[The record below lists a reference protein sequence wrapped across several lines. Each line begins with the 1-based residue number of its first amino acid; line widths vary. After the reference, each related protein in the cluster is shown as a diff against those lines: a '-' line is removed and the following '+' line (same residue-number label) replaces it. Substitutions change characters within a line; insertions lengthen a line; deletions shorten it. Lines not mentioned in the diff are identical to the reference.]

1 MVLRHRFYGFHINST
16 RGSCAKDCRDALSD
30 FPPEY
35 HRQNGDADH
44 KEKADAILGQQERET
59 VRQIDLCQVHVDGVG
74 GDEDDGEA
82 EDDCPV
88 RIGTGAS
95 AGWRVPAVAGPA
107 DEQTENGEEA
117 LKVKKKYLCFEYLI
131 LGKQ

>member
-44 KEKADAILGQQERET
+44 KEKADAVFGQQEREA
-59 VRQIDLCQVHVDGVG
+59 VRQVDLCQVHVDGVG

-88 RIGTGAS
+88 RICTGAS
-95 AGWRVPAVAGPA
+95 TRRRGVPAVAGPT

-117 LKVKKKYLCFEYLI
+117 LKVKKR
-131 LGKQ
+131 